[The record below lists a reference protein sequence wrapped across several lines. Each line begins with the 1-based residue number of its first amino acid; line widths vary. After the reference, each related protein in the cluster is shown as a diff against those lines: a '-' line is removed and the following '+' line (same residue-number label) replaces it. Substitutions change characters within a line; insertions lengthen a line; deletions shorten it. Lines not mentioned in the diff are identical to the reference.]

1 MSALR
6 IIRAADYDDMS
17 KKAANIIFSQITLK
31 PDSVLG
37 LATGSTPIGAYK
49 KLIEWCQ
56 SGDLDFS
63 RIHSVNLDEY
73 CGLAPEHEQSYRFFM
88 ETNLFRHVNIKP
100 ENTNVPNGLAEDV
113 QAECARYEK
122 VIQDLGGIDLQR
134 LGLGHTGHVG
144 FNEPSESFD
153 KTTHCVEL
161 NPVTIE
167 ANARFF
173 ASEKDVPRRAVT
185 MGIQTIMHAKKLLL
199 VANGEGKAEILCAA
213 LFGPVTPAVPAS
225 ILQMHQDVTVVA
237 DEAALSV
244 IQKKYPD
251 FAG

>member
-49 KLIEWCQ
+49 KLIEWYQ

-88 ETNLFRHVNIKP
+88 ETNLFQHVNIKP

-122 VIQDLGGIDLQR
+122 DVYKRQLKDQG
-134 LGLGHTGHVG
+134 
-144 FNEPSESFD
+144 
-153 KTTHCVEL
+153 KT
-161 NPVTIE
+161 I
-167 ANARFF
+167 
-173 ASEKDVPRRAVT
+173 
-185 MGIQTIMHAKKLLL
+185 LLFL
-199 VANGEGKAEILCAA
+199 SSR
-213 LFGPVTPAVPAS
+213 S
-225 ILQMHQDVTVVA
+225 IL
-237 DEAALSV
+237 SG
-244 IQKKYPD
+244 KCSPGRGK
-251 FAG
+251 